1 MTELPPARP
10 SSPPSVETPAEPS
23 AQPTVHLAIYDMDKT
38 ITHMP
43 TWTPFLL
50 HTARKSG
57 APWRLALVP
66 FAGVAALG
74 YVGKLISRD
83 RLKYLMQR
91 MMLGK
96 RMSAAEER
104 RAAEAFADRVIR
116 DGVFTSARA
125 QIEADRAAGYRLV
138 MATAS
143 YRFYVEAIAGR
154 LGFDAVIGTESLR
167 DANGN
172 LLAGIEGENCYG
184 PAKLRMIEAWMA
196 REGIARTDAHIRFY
210 SDHVSDAP
218 TFDWADEP
226 FAVNAHGPLRLLA
239 KAKNWPMPDWE
250 R

>member
-1 MTELPPARP
+1 MTETPSRPPADTAAHA
-10 SSPPSVETPAEPS
+10 S
-23 AQPTVHLAIYDMDKT
+23 VHLAIYDMDKT

-50 HTARKSG
+50 HTARTSG

-74 YVGKLISRD
+74 YVGRLISRG
-83 RLKYLMQR
+83 RLKYVMQR

-96 RMSAAEER
+96 RLSPAQER
-104 RAAEAFADRVIR
+104 RSAEAFADRVVR
-116 DGVFTSARA
+116 DGVFASARA
-125 QIEADRAAGYRLV
+125 RIEADRAAGYRLV

-143 YRFYVEAIAGR
+143 YRFYVEAIAQR
-154 LGFDAVIGTESLR
+154 LGFDAVIGTESVR

-172 LLAGIEGENCYG
+172 LLAGIDGENCYG

-196 REGIARTDAHIRFY
+196 REGIARTDAHVRFY

-239 KAKNWPMPDWE
+239 KAKGWPMPDWE